1 MYSAISKKTL
11 ILIPAY
17 NESLYIKKVI
27 KGCKKF
33 FKNIIII
40 DDGSKDKT
48 SEIVGEF
55 DDVQII
61 KHCINCGQ
69 GTAISTG
76 IQFFLNNTNL
86 EYLITIDADSQHDPS
101 DAFKMLE
108 YAFKN
113 NYDVVLGSRFL
124 ANKNNIVPI
133 RRGFTLKLAILFERL
148 FYGFQL
154 TDAHNGLRV
163 LSRKA
168 CKNLNYLYAS
178 GMAHATEI
186 PLRLFKS
193 GYYLN
198 EYPCK
203 VNYNLNKKSTTM
215 ISSLNIVSDLIQRK

>member
-1 MYSAISKKTL
+1 MYSAISKQTL
-11 ILIPAY
+11 VLIPAY

-33 FKNIIII
+33 FENIIII
-40 DDGSKDKT
+40 DDGSNDKT
-48 SEIVGEF
+48 SEIVGDF
-55 DDVQII
+55 DDIRII

-108 YAFKN
+108 YALKN
-113 NYDVVLGSRFL
+113 NCEVVIGSRFL
-124 ANKNNIVPI
+124 VNKNSSIPI
-133 RRGFTLKLAILFERL
+133 RRGFALKLAILFERL
-148 FYGFQL
+148 FYGFKL

-163 LSRKA
+163 LSREA
-168 CKNLNYLYAS
+168 CKTLNYLYAS

-186 PLRLFKS
+186 PSRLYKA

-198 EYPCK
+198 EFPCK
-203 VNYNLNKKSTTM
+203 INYTLDKESTSL
-215 ISSLNIVSDLIQRK
+215 ISSLNIISDLIQKK